1 MRTRGAAA
9 AGYEIILIPAMRIL
23 LAISCAAALYAQ
35 STPPRP
41 VPPPGIAV
49 PPEVRAELQAGLDRL
64 GKTIETLKDN
74 PLLPDVLVFHKA
86 VRFALEGNEFFNA
99 NEFEKA
105 RAALR
110 EGQARADALAHG
122 EAPWTRQTGLL
133 VRGYLS
139 KIDGSVQP
147 YGLVIPKTWFPASA
161 HHFRLDAWF
170 HGRGETLSEVNFIA
184 DRMKNPGEFQPP
196 DTIVLHLYG
205 RYCNANKFAG
215 EVDLF
220 EALNDVKKHYS
231 IDDNRLLV
239 RGFSMGGASVWQ
251 FATHYGMWAA
261 AAPGAGF
268 AETREFTHVDKQGPK
283 PTWYEE
289 KLWHLYD
296 ATDYAGNLYQVPV
309 VAYNGDKDP
318 QRQAADIMERYMA
331 EEGLRLSRV
340 WGPDTAHRY
349 HPDSKVTISKMI
361 DAIAERG
368 STAYPRHVKFT
379 TWTLIYNHMKWIT
392 VDAMEHEWERARVD
406 AEVTSDH
413 TVAMQ
418 TSNVTALT
426 IDMGPGANL
435 LDVESKPQINI
446 DGQKVTTL
454 GPMSDRSWTVHLRKN
469 GNQWEQG
476 EPDAKELRKRHGLQ
490 GPIDDAFMDSFLM
503 VRPTG
508 AAMTSAIGAWCKA
521 EQEHAIRE
529 WRRQLR
535 GEARVKDDSAV
546 SDADIAANNLVLWG
560 DPQSNQILAKIA
572 DRLPVKWT
580 AEGIGAG
587 GRHYPANSVL
597 IMIYPNPLN
606 PKKYVVLN
614 SGHTFREVDNL
625 NNARQVPKLP
635 DFAIVDGTTQPD
647 GYAPGKILDAGF
659 FGEKWEVIAG
669 NHN

>member
-1 MRTRGAAA
+1 MRSLLL
-9 AGYEIILIPAMRIL
+9 LICLLSLLHAQPA
-23 LAISCAAALYAQ
+23 
-35 STPPRP
+35 PPRP

-49 PPEVRAELQAGLDRL
+49 PADVRAELQSGLDRL
-64 GKTIETLKDN
+64 GKSLEPLKAN

-86 VRFALEGNEFFNA
+86 VSFALEGNEFFNV

-105 RAALR
+105 RAALK

-122 EAPWTRQTGLL
+122 EAPWTKQTGLV
-133 VRGYLS
+133 VRAYIS

-147 YGLVIPKTWFPASA
+147 YGLVIPSTWYPTSA

-184 DRMKNPGEFQPP
+184 DRMRNPGEFQPP
-196 DTIVLHLYG
+196 NTIVLHLYG

-220 EALNDVKKHYS
+220 EALDDVKKHYS
-231 IDDNRLLV
+231 IDENRLLV
-239 RGFSMGGASVWQ
+239 RGFSMGGASVWH

-268 AETREFTHVDKQGPK
+268 AETREFTHVDRQGPE

-318 QRQAADIMERYMA
+318 QREAADIMERFMA

-349 HPDSKVTISKMI
+349 HPESKLVISRLI
-361 DAIAERG
+361 DANADRG
-368 STAYPRHVKFT
+368 SNPFPRHVKFT
-379 TWTLIYNHMKWIT
+379 TWTLAYNQMKWLT
-392 VDAMEHEWERARVD
+392 VDAMGHEWERARVD
-406 AEVTSDH
+406 AEVTNDH
-413 TVAMQ
+413 TVTVQ
-418 TSNVTALT
+418 TANVTALT
-426 IDMGPGANL
+426 LDMGPGANL
-435 LDVESKPQINI
+435 LDVESKPAILI
-446 DGQKVTTL
+446 DGQKVSAP
-454 GPMSDRSWTVHLRKN
+454 GPLTDRSWTVHLWRN
-469 GNQWEQG
+469 GTQWAMG
-476 EPDAKELRKRHGLQ
+476 ELDPKELRKRHGLQ

-508 AAMTSAIGAWCKA
+508 TPTSPVLGAWCAA

-535 GEARVKDDSAV
+535 GEARVKDDTAV
-546 SDADIAANNLVLWG
+546 TDADIAANNLVLWG
-560 DPQSNQILAKIA
+560 DPQSNKIMA
-572 DRLPVKWT
+572 RIAGKLPVKW
-580 AEGIGAG
+580 GAL
-587 GRHYPANSVL
+587 PANAALV
-597 IMIYPNPLN
+597 MIYPNPLN
-606 PKKYVVLN
+606 PRKYVVLN

-625 NNARQVPKLP
+625 NNARQVARLP
-635 DFAIVDGTTQPD
+635 DFAIVDAATLPD
-647 GYAPGKILDAGF
+647 GYAPGKVVDAGF
-659 FGEKWEVIAG
+659 FGEKWDVVPG
-669 NHN
+669 NGR

>member
-1 MRTRGAAA
+1 MKLLLSLLCA
-9 AGYEIILIPAMRIL
+9 IVLPAQP
-23 LAISCAAALYAQ
+23 A
-35 STPPRP
+35 PPRP

-49 PPEVRAELQAGLDRL
+49 PADIRAELQAGLDRL
-64 GKTIETLKDN
+64 GKSIEVLNAN

-99 NEFEKA
+99 NEFDKA

-110 EGQARADALAHG
+110 EGESRADALAHG
-122 EAPWTRQTGLL
+122 EAPWTRQTGQV
-133 VRGYLS
+133 VRAYIS

-147 YGLVIPKTWFPASA
+147 YGLVIPPSWSPTSA
-161 HHFRLDAWF
+161 HRFRLDAWF

-196 DTIVLHLYG
+196 NTIVLHLYG

-220 EALNDVKKHYS
+220 EAMDDVRKHYA
-231 IDDNRLLV
+231 IDENRLLV
-239 RGFSMGGASVWQ
+239 RGFSMGGASVWH
-251 FATHYGMWAA
+251 FATHYGIWAA

-268 AETREFTHVDKQGPK
+268 AETREFTHVDKNGPK

-318 QRQAADIMERYMA
+318 QREAADIMERFMA

-349 HPDSKVTISKMI
+349 HPESKAIISRLI
-361 DAIAERG
+361 DANADRG
-368 STAYPRHVKFT
+368 STPFPRRVKFT
-379 TWTLIYNHMKWIT
+379 TWTLAYNRMKWIT
-392 VDAMEHEWERARVD
+392 IDAMGREWERARVD
-406 AEVTSDH
+406 ADVTNDH
-413 TVAMQ
+413 TVTVQ

-426 IDMGPGANL
+426 LDMGPGANL
-435 LDVESKPQINI
+435 LDVESKPVIMI
-446 DGQKVTTL
+446 DGQKVSTTS
-454 GPMSDRSWTVHLRKN
+454 PMTDRSWTVHLVKT
-469 GNQWEQG
+469 GAQWTAG
-476 EPDAKELRKRHGLQ
+476 ELDPKELRKRHGLQ
-490 GPIDDAFMDSFLM
+490 GPIDDAFMDSFVM

-508 AAMTSAIGAWCKA
+508 APMTPAIGAWCAA
-521 EQEHAIRE
+521 EQEHAVRE

-535 GEARVKDDSAV
+535 GEARVKDDTAV
-546 SDADIAANNLVLWG
+546 TDADIASSNLVLWG
-560 DPQSNQILAKIA
+560 DPQSNRILAKIA
-572 DRLPVKWT
+572 DKLPMKWST
-580 AEGIGAG
+580 L
-587 GRHYPANSVL
+587 PANSALV
-597 IMIYPNPLN
+597 MIYPNPLN
-606 PKKYVVLN
+606 PRKYVVLN

-625 NNARQVPKLP
+625 NNARQVAKLP
-635 DFAIVDGTTQPD
+635 DYAIVDTTTLPD

-659 FGEKWEVIAG
+659 FGEKWELTRR
-669 NHN
+669 